1 MRLFSSSASISV
13 MQVSSACQGL
23 FIDLNDTLYCSI
35 YNHQVVEKH
44 LNDTEFDSKLIETIS
59 DEL

>member
-1 MRLFSSSASISV
+1 